1 MRTTLNLEPDVLAAA
16 RKIAGAR
23 AVSLGKAV
31 SDLIR
36 RGLDAGATVSPKGS
50 LGVFPVFEA
59 GRGAA
64 PLSLE
69 DVQRHEDEA

>member
-16 RKIAGAR
+16 RKIATAR

-36 RGLDAGATVSPKGS
+36 RGLDAATAAGPKGS
-50 LGVFPVFEA
+50 KRAFPVFPVE
-59 GRGAA
+59 RGAA
-64 PLSLE
+64 PLTLE
-69 DVQRHEDEA
+69 DVRRDEDEA